1 VKAPASLDLTDSAL
15 TAAASLLERP
25 AVVGGKQ
32 SWSWREVHRAS
43 VTLAARLTPTTTV
56 CNLCDSRVGF
66 LVVWLAALRRGCVQ
80 ILPPSGGRAELAS
93 LLATSTE
100 PCIIV
105 DDPRSLQPEWP
116 ARARC
121 LVWGPATPVVRGH
134 DAELAWSPAWDAELV
149 RLYTSGSTGTP
160 QPQVKTPRQLA
171 HGAQLLGARLDEEI
185 DGGLSALGALVCSV
199 PPQHMFGIEAS
210 VMLALVHAIP
220 VLERRPLLPADV
232 RAAFES
238 CPEGALW
245 ITTPLH
251 LRSLQRA
258 VEPLPNCRAVL
269 ASTMPL
275 TARLAADIEALA
287 AAPVL
292 EIYGSTETG
301 AIALRRTA
309 RDASWQ
315 PLPQVQL
322 QPLVEGTRVSG
333 AHFPSP
339 QILADQIA
347 LDERGTFTLLGRQAD
362 LIKVAGRRASLAGL
376 NQLLADLP
384 GLTDGVF
391 YLPAGD
397 APAERL
403 VLIYAGEPLD
413 RKATEAW
420 LRERIDP
427 AFLPRAFIRVDQL
440 PRHGAG
446 KLPRAALDEIYAAWS
461 CSKAKNIQKFGFDLS
476 FPADHP
482 ALPGHFP
489 GNPIVPGVALVD
501 AVVAQLE
508 QFTGRRVIRVQQAKF
523 RSALRPNERAVVQC
537 EVAADRAT
545 FRAVVE
551 RDAARVALA
560 TGALLLNFRATE

>member
-1 VKAPASLDLTDSAL
+1 MKAPASLELADSAL

-25 AVVGGKQ
+25 AIVGGKRP
-32 SWSWREVHRAS
+32 WSWREVHAAS
-43 VTLAARLTPTTTV
+43 VKLAAGLTPTTTV

-80 ILPPSGGRAELAS
+80 ILPPSGGRAELTA
-93 LLATSTE
+93 LLTTTSE

-105 DDPRSLQPEWP
+105 DDPRALQPEW
-116 ARARC
+116 AAHARC
-121 LVWGPATPVVRGH
+121 LVWEPTAPVARGNGT
-134 DAELAWSPAWDAELV
+134 ELVWSPAWDAEQV

-160 QPQVKTPRQLA
+160 QPQVKTLGQLA
-171 HGAQLLGARLDEEI
+171 HGAQLLGARLDDEI
-185 DGGLSALGALVCSV
+185 DGGVPALRALVCSV
-199 PPQHMFGIEAS
+199 PPQHMFGLETS

-232 RAAFES
+232 RAAFEC

-275 TARLAADIEALA
+275 TARLAADIEALTV
-287 AAPVL
+287 APVL

-309 RDASWQ
+309 RDPSWQ
-315 PLPQVQL
+315 PLPQVRL
-322 QPLVEGTRVSG
+322 EPLVEGTRASG
-333 AHFPSP
+333 AHFASP

-347 LDERGTFTLLGRQAD
+347 LGDRGTFTLQGRQAD

-376 NQLLADLP
+376 NQLLAELP
-384 GLTDGVF
+384 GLTDGVL
-391 YLPAGD
+391 YLPSSD

-403 VLIYAGEPLD
+403 VLIHAGEPLD
-413 RKATEAW
+413 RKVTEAW

-440 PRHGAG
+440 PRRGAG
-446 KLPRAALDEIYAAWS
+446 KIPRAALDEIYAAWS
-461 CSKAKNIQKFGFDLS
+461 RTKVIETLKFAFDLCV
-476 FPADHP
+476 PADHP

-489 GNPIVPGVALVD
+489 GNPIVPGVLLAD

-508 QFTGRRVIRVQQAKF
+508 QFTRGRVSRVQQVKF
-523 RSALRPNERAVVQC
+523 LSALRPDERAVVQC
-537 EVAADRAT
+537 EVAADCAT

-551 RDAARVALA
+551 RDAAHVALA
-560 TGALLLNFRATE
+560 TGAMLLSFRPIE